1 MHLDQRQIEMTPTMI
16 KPNKQKS
23 LENDQITYHLARVLV
38 LSTEAQRQVNSI
50 DLSVDWT
57 NMINKNHRK

>member
-23 LENDQITYHLARVLV
+23 YENDQITYHLARVLV
-38 LSTEAQRQVNSI
+38 LSTEAQRQVNLI